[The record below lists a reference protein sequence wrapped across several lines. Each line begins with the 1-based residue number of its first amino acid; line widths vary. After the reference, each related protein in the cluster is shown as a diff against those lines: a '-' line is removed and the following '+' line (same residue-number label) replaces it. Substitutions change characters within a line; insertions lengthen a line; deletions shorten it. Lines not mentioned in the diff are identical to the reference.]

1 MAMRAPQP
9 EPVEEPTVPAD
20 LAPPTEADGTPEFVG
35 YPDKHLMGIVPTAE
49 AEPLARNLQQSGF
62 PEPHVFLGEQGVQ
75 ALDSGGADHGL
86 FSGLMR
92 AIEQSFS
99 EIDHLGPYS
108 TALREG
114 DAVVAVPA
122 EDEDARARAVECFR
136 AHDGRF
142 VNYFGSMTVEL
153 LLR

>member
-1 MAMRAPQP
+1 MAMRAP
-9 EPVEEPTVPAD
+9 EPRPPDEPTVPSD
-20 LAPPTEADGTPEFVG
+20 LAPPAEADGTPEFVG
-35 YPDKHLMGIVPTAE
+35 YPDRHLMGIVPTVE
-49 AEPLARNLQQSGF
+49 AERLARDLQHEGLDA
-62 PEPHVFLGEQGVQ
+62 PHVFLGEQGVQ
-75 ALDSGGADHGL
+75 ALDSGGAEHGL

-92 AIEQSFS
+92 AVEQTFS

-122 EDEDARARAVECFR
+122 EDEDVRARALECFR

-142 VNYFGSMTVEL
+142 VNYFGAMTVEL